1 MTDQPLRATDPTT
14 PTSAPVNPDP
24 QLQEATA

>member
-1 MTDQPLRATDPTT
+1 MTDQPLRATEDP
-14 PTSAPVNPDP
+14 SAVNHDH